1 MQESFTYSY
10 KVTYGDVD
18 AQKVTYNGRYLDI
31 VDDFTFHFLAHTIKP
46 LNDKLGYRLK
56 RVTIDYLSP
65 SHLGDDIHVAVDASK
80 SRTLGNSSSIA
91 VGVRG
96 LALSLSVNDKAV
108 STVDLALEIY
118 VPSESK

>member
-31 VDDFTFHFLAHTIKP
+31 VDDFIFHFLTHTSEP
-46 LNDKLGYRLK
+46 LKDKLGYRLK

-65 SHLGDDIHVAVDASK
+65 SHLGDDIQVVVDTSK
-80 SRTLGNSSSIA
+80 SSTLSKSSSIA
-91 VGVRG
+91 GGERG
-96 LALSLSVNDKAV
+96 FALSLLVNDKAV
-108 STVDLALEIY
+108 SYVDVAFEIY
-118 VPSESK
+118 DPSESK